1 MTKVQ
6 RHFHLARPL
15 DEALMDQI
23 PTVNALY
30 GIERIVI
37 SPSRDSLMIEF
48 DATRLRAN
56 DVEMALERA
65 GIAVSEPV
73 SPV

>member
-6 RHFHLARPL
+6 RHFQLARPL

-23 PTVNALY
+23 PGVNALY

-48 DATRLRAN
+48 DATRLRVN

-65 GIAVSEPV
+65 GIPVSDPV